1 MQAISLPGDPLM
13 QTLQA
18 LQEALDPRLFWEYR
32 SILLKGLLYN
42 VLIFAFAALGATVI
56 GCFVGMARLSS
67 SRPARMFAAAYTE
80 FFRNVPE
87 YVLLVWI
94 YYVMPVIL
102 SKAFGTRIG
111 FDPLPVAIATL
122 AITYSGYLSE
132 TFRAG
137 ILAVP
142 RSNIDAGTS
151 VGMSRW
157 LILKRII
164 LPQAIRR
171 MLPES
176 INQYVSLF
184 KSTSFVSLIS
194 IEDIMYRVSMIT
206 IQEARPLPLYTWAA
220 LVFCAIIIAGT
231 QVAQRVSGSWRRR
244 GWA

>member
-1 MQAISLPGDPLM
+1 
-13 QTLQA
+13 
-18 LQEALDPRLFWEYR
+18 
-32 SILLKGLLYN
+32 
-42 VLIFAFAALGATVI
+42 
-56 GCFVGMARLSS
+56 
-67 SRPARMFAAAYTE
+67 
-80 FFRNVPE
+80 
-87 YVLLVWI
+87 
-94 YYVMPVIL
+94 
-102 SKAFGTRIG
+102 
-111 FDPLPVAIATL
+111 VAIATL

-142 RSNIDAGTS
+142 RSNIDAGMS

-231 QVAQRVSGSWRRR
+231 QVAQRLSDSWRRR